1 MAIRMDC
8 GVCMVRSWHA
18 NDAPSLAQYAN
29 NREIWLNLRDR
40 FPHPYT
46 LADAE
51 AYLRLVAERPG
62 ETSFAIEVEG
72 QAVGGVSLHPGAD
85 VERCSA
91 EIGYWLGEPF
101 WGRGIMTAAVRAVTG
116 HAFERLGFARVFA
129 VPYSRNPAS
138 SRVLEKAGYE
148 REGLMR
154 RSAIKD
160 GVILDQYLYAKVRQ
174 IISSAK

>member
-8 GVCMVRSWHA
+8 GVCVVRSWRVE
-18 NDAPSLAQYAN
+18 DAPSLAIYAN
-29 NREIWLNLRDR
+29 NREIWLNLRDQ
-40 FPHPYT
+40 FPHPYG

-51 AYLRLVAERPG
+51 AYLRLVSERPN
-62 ETSFAIEVEG
+62 ETSFAIEVAG
-72 QAVGGVSLHPGAD
+72 QAVGGVSLRPGHD

-101 WGRGIMTAAVRAVTG
+101 WGRGIMTSAVRTVTE
-116 HAFERLGFARVFA
+116 HAFDQLGLTRVFA
-129 VPYSRNPAS
+129 VPFARNPAS
-138 SRVLEKAGYE
+138 SRVLDKAGYE

-160 GVILDQYLYAKVRQ
+160 GVILDQYLYAKVR
-174 IISSAK
+174 